1 MSYRN
6 PAMVRDTASAEWAK
20 VGKAFGSIG
29 PSYLAAKKAYQEK
42 ERKEV
47 DALAK
52 QEQVLSN
59 RYRISY
65 NKNINDNYTKLL
77 KDADGNKMQISLA
90 DQWRDEQL
98 KLGNEAI
105 KYSTAL
111 SLNTNLDSET
121 RDQYT
126 NFINDFDKNLG
137 KTAVALGDFQGY
149 MQPLLDG
156 DFDLQN
162 STLTGST
169 LLEKLQNAAFAF
181 SQGTVPMDP
190 KQVLTQDIK
199 YNKNDVSG
207 NLDAIIN
214 SSTLIPLNSEFFNEL
229 KTADPTGDF
238 SMNEEM
244 ALQNKVL
251 VNANGSAWSEGDGEK
266 YVKLARSF
274 NVNNVG
280 VGDNVVF
287 SPVGDPLDY
296 NKTLG
301 NANIIVDKN
310 NIKNIRSLDGQ
321 STAALNDFNKEFT
334 LDKTVKRLKGSASGK
349 ASIETTNTQ
358 YFNVGKMAEATDE
371 VFMGEAASMLAMDQ
385 SKFNA
390 TMERNYGRVKW
401 FLQDGKIKEF
411 TDEDG
416 DGKDDTYGVS
426 AMNNI
431 HKGIMNIADVDV
443 RKRTLADILR
453 NQTFYTADYER
464 KIYDPNTDADKV
476 EGLTN
481 IYGGQYKE
489 GDTIF
494 FYNSKSTSKELS
506 GDRLK
511 LFQSIDKGEEYVS
524 GPGIDTVFKLSNGKY
539 KEQVGVTVY
548 MVDGKETTFQKWKE
562 AKNDS
567 LLKLKTSQTK
577 IYKDKKDTESR
588 TPNEV
593 LEYFLVDTENLT
605 I

>member
-1 MSYRN
+1 
-6 PAMVRDTASAEWAK
+6 MVRDTASAEWAK

-59 RYRISY
+59 RYRVSY
-65 NKNINDNYTKLL
+65 NKNINDNYIKLL

-111 SLNTNLDSET
+111 SLNTNLDSEK

-137 KTAVALGDFQGY
+137 KTAVALGEFQGY

-238 SMNEEM
+238 SMNEKM
-244 ALQNKVL
+244 ALENKVL

-310 NIKNIRSLDGQ
+310 NIKNIRSLNGQ
-321 STAALNDFNKEFT
+321 STAAENDFNKEFT
-334 LDKTVKRLKGSASGK
+334 LDKTIKTLEGNEAGTVSV
-349 ASIETTNTQ
+349 NTKNNQ
-358 YFNVGKMAEATDE
+358 YLNIGKMAEATDE
-371 VFMGEAASMLAMDQ
+371 AFMGEAASMLAMDQ

-453 NQTFYTADYER
+453 NQTFYAAGYKQ
-464 KIYDPNTDADKV
+464 KIYDPKTDADKV

-481 IYGGQYKE
+481 IYGGQYKK

-494 FYNSKSTSKELS
+494 YTESESSSKAVT
-506 GDRLK
+506 GDRLE

-548 MVDGKETTFQKWKE
+548 MVGGDETTFQKWKE
-562 AKNDS
+562 AKNDT
-567 LLKLKTSQTK
+567 LLKPKTSQTK
-577 IYKDKKDTESR
+577 IYKDKKDTKSR

>member
-1 MSYRN
+1 
-6 PAMVRDTASAEWAK
+6 MVRDTASAEWAK

-349 ASIETTNTQ
+349 ALIETTNTQ

-605 I
+605 IW